1 MLNVNNLSGDW
12 TGDWT
17 NTIDQGEKKSTNVF
31 RSCRSEEQLEVYELN
46 VMKVIIALSIV
57 LFGPRERE
65 RERERKRVRETR
77 LILIFAHGDII
88 NKQLV

>member
-57 LFGPRERE
+57 LFERE
-65 RERERKRVRETR
+65 RESER
-77 LILIFAHGDII
+77 D
-88 NKQLV
+88 